1 MNPIIQLNSENGD
14 TTNFTISG
22 INVSL
27 ANAIR
32 RTILS
37 DIKVVVFK
45 TSPYEENKSNIIV
58 NTSRLNNEI
67 IKQRL
72 SCIPIHIKDVEEMP
86 LKNYLLEV
94 NVENITDSILF
105 VTTQDFTITNIQT
118 GKKLS
123 ETDLRKIFPA
133 DDYTGSFI
141 DFVRLRPKISDEIP
155 GEKIHLT
162 CELSIGT
169 AKEDGMF
176 NVVSTC
182 SYGYTIDEIKIE
194 SELAR
199 KIQTWKDDGLKPE
212 EIAFEAANW
221 KLLDAMRITRPDS
234 FDFTLQTVGIFTN
247 YELLDKAC
255 DILLQKLTS
264 IDTLIETDELVIIKS
279 QNTMANSYD
288 IILENEDYTIG
299 KVIEFMLYSKFY
311 EGIKKMT
318 FCGFKKMHPHDD
330 HSIVRVA
337 YFEASEKDIVKQNLK
352 EGIADAI
359 QIYKKIKKEFLK
371 FVKN

>member
-1 MNPIIQLNSENGD
+1 MNPHIENITDNGD
-14 TTNFTISG
+14 IINFTLTG

-32 RTILS
+32 RTILA
-37 DIKVVVFK
+37 DIKIVVFK
-45 TSPYEENKSNIIV
+45 TSPYEENKSTIMV

-72 SCIPIHIKDVEEMP
+72 SCIPIHIKDIEDIP

-105 VTTQDFTITNIQT
+105 VTTEDFTITNLLT
-118 GKKLS
+118 DKKLN
-123 ETDLRKIFPA
+123 ETDVRKIFPA
-133 DDYTGSFI
+133 NDYTGNFI
-141 DFVRLRPKISDEIP
+141 DFVRLRPKISDELP
-155 GEKIHLT
+155 GEKLHLT

-176 NVVSTC
+176 NVASTC
-182 SYGYTIDEIKIE
+182 SYGYTIDEAKIE
-194 SELAR
+194 TELSK

-212 EIAFEAANW
+212 EIDFEAANW
-221 KLLDAMRITRPDS
+221 KLLDAMRITKIDS
-234 FDFTLQTVGIFTN
+234 FDFILQTIGVFTN

-255 DILLQKLTS
+255 DILLNKL
-264 IDTLIETDELVIIKS
+264 IGFDTLIETDELVIIKS

-299 KVIEFMLYSKFY
+299 KIIEYMLYSKFY
-311 EGIKKMT
+311 EGIKKLT
-318 FCGFKKMHPHDD
+318 YCGFKKMHPHDTD
-330 HSIVRVA
+330 SIIRVA
-337 YFEASEKDIVKQNLK
+337 YFEESGRDIVKQNFK

-359 QIYKKIKKEFLK
+359 NIYQKIKKELLK
-371 FVKN
+371 LVKN

>member
-1 MNPIIQLNSENGD
+1 MNPIIQNNSENGD

-105 VTTQDFTITNIQT
+105 VTTEDFTITNIQT
-118 GKKLS
+118 GKKLGES
-123 ETDLRKIFPA
+123 DLRKIFPA

-141 DFVRLRPKISDEIP
+141 DFVRLRPKISDDIP

-255 DILLQKLTS
+255 DILLQKLTG

-359 QIYKKIKKEFLK
+359 QIYQKIKKEFLK
-371 FVKN
+371 LVKN